1 MLSSCLGLVSVKM
14 ALTASSDDYSV
25 FFFSSSCPMIDD
37 MSPERAVTGLSPGR
51 VGPKLTNYD

>member
-1 MLSSCLGLVSVKM
+1 MLSLCLGLVSVQM

-25 FFFSSSCPMIDD
+25 FFFLLLALDD